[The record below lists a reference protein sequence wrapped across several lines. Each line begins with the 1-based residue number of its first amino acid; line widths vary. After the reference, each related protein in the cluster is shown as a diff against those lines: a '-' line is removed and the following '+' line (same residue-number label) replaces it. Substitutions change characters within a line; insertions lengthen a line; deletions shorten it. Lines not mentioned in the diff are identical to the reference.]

1 MKRLFPFFLA
11 ALTFMGFSCS
21 PFIASRQAEPV
32 SAEPVMVTE
41 KLVTLEPTVPPI
53 PTETSIPVPAFDAST
68 YRDESTNFEFDYPS
82 NWSLDPS
89 SQIGPRGAQALLTS
103 PSTTAEILAEGGS
116 RLSITTYLW
125 DPKNDLDAY
134 IAQHKLAWSASS
146 FTILSEEQWT
156 LAGDRR
162 AAAYV
167 VTTPEEQSFFMLT
180 TIGEDYLVLSGNGN
194 LNLLSE
200 IAKTLRPIQ

>member
-1 MKRLFPFFLA
+1 MKRISLFFLA
-11 ALTFMGFSCS
+11 CLIFIGAGCS
-21 PFIASRQAEPV
+21 PSIIPEQAEPV
-32 SAEPVMVTE
+32 STESVMATQEP
-41 KLVTLEPTVPPI
+41 VTLEPAVPSM
-53 PTETSIPVPAFDAST
+53 PTETPVPAFDAST
-68 YRDESTNFEFDYPS
+68 YRDESANFEFDYPS
-82 NWSLDPS
+82 DWSLDPS

-103 PSTTAEILAEGGS
+103 PGTTAETLAEGGS
-116 RLSITTYLW
+116 RLAITTYLW

-134 IAQHKLAWSASS
+134 IAQHKLSWNASG

-167 VTTPEEQSFFMLT
+167 ITTPEEQSFFMLT
-180 TIGEDYLVLSGNGN
+180 IIGDDYLVLSGNGD

>member
-1 MKRLFPFFLA
+1 MKRLFLFFLA
-11 ALTFMGFSCS
+11 NLIFIGTGCS
-21 PFIASRQAEPV
+21 PSITPRQTEPVPAEPV
-32 SAEPVMVTE
+32 IATQVP
-41 KLVTLEPTVPPI
+41 VTLEPVTQ
-53 PTETSIPVPAFDAST
+53 PTSTDTPAPMSAFDASI
-68 YRDESTNFEFDYPS
+68 YRDESDNFEFDYPS
-82 NWSLDPS
+82 DWSLDPS

-103 PSTTAEILAEGGS
+103 PGTTAETLAEGGS

-134 IAQHKLAWSASS
+134 IAQHKLAWSASG
-146 FTILSEEQWT
+146 FTILSEEQWR

-162 AAAYV
+162 AAAYIIA
-167 VTTPEEQSFFMLT
+167 TPEEQSFFMLT
-180 TIGEDYLVLSGNGN
+180 TIGDDYLVLSGNGD